1 MPSRLTAVPLVLLLP
16 LLWRAGR
23 ALVQLATRD
32 VRLSLVTAP
41 GVALALWLLAI
52 HASGLL
58 AHSFYVGLYA
68 GTVGVAALGLWSLR
82 RTLPAEPPARGESH
96 TSTWMW
102 LGSLVAACALVGPVM
117 WSKHD
122 ECLIVGHV
130 SIPTE
135 MENGIYPPRHLTFPN
150 YELRYHYGIDLA
162 VATVSSLLGRLSVPW
177 TVHALAVVLFG
188 YSFALYWQLG
198 ERLVGGRAAGPVTAA
213 CVMFAGGGPIFFGRA
228 GNGTAFW
235 DSVRIRGGTWITPP
249 MISNFLQHP
258 WSLGL
263 PLFAILLLIWAR
275 QGPALPSRWGWA
287 ILGVLA
293 TVLSLAQTTL
303 FVCIVP
309 SFVALGTLD
318 GRRPSAARFVRYAA
332 WALAVLVAARLLH
345 GFLAPTPEPAEGRIG
360 FHPFWGETTPRE
372 FFLWHLEGF
381 GALLP
386 LGVAGLF
393 FLRQQRLLLGLLA
406 AGGLLVRDLFK
417 YWPGWNIVKF
427 SVVSELALAIL
438 AAVVVSTALSRRRW
452 WPLGV
457 AGLLAC
463 TFVSLA
469 FSWDLT
475 VRSPG
480 RSCLA
485 RVASPADDD
494 AIRFLRPRMAA
505 GEAVFRS
512 ENADAYAELGGL
524 PQQSWDWGVK
534 SFGFSDSL
542 YTARQHL
549 IDHPDGLD
557 DFEKQGFRWLVLSP
571 RDTAALV
578 AAQRWAGDGRAELVA
593 EFPPLAVYHLR

>member
-1 MPSRLTAVPLVLLLP
+1 MPSRWTAVPLLMLLP
-16 LLWRAGR
+16 LVWRAGL
-23 ALVQLATRD
+23 ALVQLATKD
-32 VRLSLVTAP
+32 ARLSRVSAP
-41 GVALALWLLAI
+41 GVSLALWLLAI
-52 HASGLL
+52 HASGL
-58 AHSFYVGLYA
+58 ATHSFYVALYL
-68 GTVGVAALGLWSLR
+68 GTVGVAAFGLWSFR
-82 RTLPAEPPARGESH
+82 RTLPVERSAERA
-96 TSTWMW
+96 TKWMW
-102 LGSLVAACALVGPVM
+102 LGALVAACALVGPVL

-150 YELRYHYGIDLA
+150 YELRYHYAVDLA
-162 VATVSSLLGRLSVPW
+162 VAAVSSVFARLPIPL
-177 TVHALAVVLFG
+177 TVHALAVALFG
-188 YSFALYWQLG
+188 YSFALYWLLG
-198 ERLVGGRAAGPVTAA
+198 ERLTGRRAAGPVTAA

-258 WSLGL
+258 WSLGI
-263 PLFAILLLIWAR
+263 PLFAIVLLVWVR
-275 QGPALPSRWGWA
+275 VSPGLPSRWGWLL
-287 ILGVLA
+287 LGTLA
-293 TVLSLAQTTL
+293 VALSLAQTTL

-309 SFVALGTLD
+309 CLVALGALE
-318 GRRPSAARFVRYAA
+318 GHRPSAHRFARYAA
-332 WALAVLVAARLLH
+332 WAVAVVLAARLLH

-360 FHPFWGETTPRE
+360 LHPFWGETTPRE
-372 FFLWHLEGF
+372 FLLWHLEGF

-386 LGVAGLF
+386 LGVAGFF

-438 AAVVVSTALSRRRW
+438 AAAVLSTAISRRRW
-452 WPLGV
+452 WPLGI
-457 AGLLAC
+457 AGLVAC

-469 FSWDLT
+469 FSWKLT
-475 VRSPG
+475 VDSPG

-485 RVASPADDD
+485 RVASPADED
-494 AIRFLRPRMAA
+494 AIRFLRERVAA

-512 ENADAYAELGGL
+512 ENPDAYAELGGL

-542 YTARQHL
+542 YAQRQHL
-549 IDHPDGLD
+549 IDHPDDLD
-557 DFEKQGFRWLVLSP
+557 ELEKQGFRWLVLAA
-571 RDTAALV
+571 RDAVALDAAR
-578 AAQRWAGDGRAELVA
+578 RWTRDGRAELAA
-593 EFPPLAVYHLR
+593 EFPPLAVYRLQ